1 MAFWG
6 NSTTTRRRPEEPKNL
21 HGGMCGQKPF
31 SKNPGIPALWQGV
44 LLLVGNACWNGTVGT
59 DWDSG
64 EGTGLGVSDQYG
76 IG

>member
-1 MAFWG
+1 
-6 NSTTTRRRPEEPKNL
+6 
-21 HGGMCGQKPF
+21 MCGQKPF